1 VFRYLFIASLLYVS
15 CEPARRNAETTVSKD
30 TAINVSNT
38 SEQTAST
45 SSYKRKLPNRNTVQD
60 SLIDA
65 VTYEDTAMIIALV
78 KRGADVNARDKNLFY
93 PLYWA
98 QYEYQYEYAEHK
110 DSSTINTLLKLGAID
125 YNAKLT
131 NLFNASRNGNLDSV
145 KLLISEGSDVNARRI
160 WYDPPQEDAS
170 CYCFETP
177 ISAAAGSGNTK
188 LVQYLLDHGA
198 EINFDQNGR
207 TPMAVALQAQD
218 YAMADLLM
226 QHDAAKI
233 PTFAIDEAS
242 FYSYHEGDTV
252 YIDYL
257 INNMFPYA
265 SFDDYSPLRNAASNG
280 NTPVVKRLVSIA
292 SKEER
297 SSALCYASTLRVAS
311 LLLEHGADV
320 NSIYSYFGEGGCSGL
335 FVPICKAVESGDL
348 AYVKFL
354 VEKGANINS
363 LDSYPE
369 KYANTDDYL
378 QCSVIS
384 PLTLAIQNDKPKI
397 AEYLIAQG
405 ANVNFI
411 MKRKWDKGHNSPL
424 IAAVEKNNVAM
435 TKLLLAK
442 GALVTNRNISIKD
455 YVTAATLGEIVNML
469 NKAK

>member
-1 VFRYLFIASLLYVS
+1 MLRYLLIASLLYVS
-15 CEPARRNAETTVSKD
+15 CEPPRRNVEKDVSKD
-30 TAINVSNT
+30 TAVNVSRPA
-38 SEQTAST
+38 EQTT
-45 SSYKRKLPNRNTVQD
+45 SVNSYKRKLPKRNSIQD

-98 QYEYQYEYAEHK
+98 QYEYLYEYAVHK

-131 NLFNASRNGNLDSV
+131 NLFKASRNGNLDSV

-160 WYDPPQEDAS
+160 WYDPAEEDAS

-177 ISAAAGSGNTK
+177 ISVAAGSGNTK
-188 LVQYLLDHGA
+188 LVQYLIDHGA
-198 EINFDQNGR
+198 EIDFNENGR
-207 TPMAVALQAQD
+207 TPMSVALQGKD

-226 QHDAAKI
+226 HRDAAKI
-233 PTFAIDEAS
+233 PTFAVDEAS

-257 INNMFPYA
+257 INSLFPYA

-280 NTPVVKRLVSIA
+280 NISVVKRLVSIV

-297 SSALCYASTLRVAS
+297 NSALCYASTLQVAS
-311 LLLEHGADV
+311 LLMEYGADI

-335 FVPICKAVESGDL
+335 FVPICEAVESGDFD
-348 AYVKFL
+348 YVKFL
-354 VEKGANINS
+354 VEKGADINS
-363 LDSYPE
+363 LDSYFE
-369 KYANTDDYL
+369 KYANTDAYF

-384 PLTLAIQNDKPKI
+384 PLTLAILNDKPKI

-411 MKRKWDKGHNSPL
+411 MKRKWEEGYISPL
-424 IAAVEKNNVAM
+424 IAAVQKNNVAI

-442 GALVTNRNISIKD
+442 GALTTNRNVSIKD
-455 YVTAATLGEIVNML
+455 YVTAATLGEIANML